1 MARLA
6 AHEDRV
12 NVPLDAVPDIVVK
25 AVIAMED
32 RDFYQHD
39 GINPAG
45 IARAFYQDAR
55 ARGAAQGGSTITQ
68 QYVKNAF
75 DLSREKA
82 ITRKIREAFL
92 SIKLEQQMSKDRILE
107 GYLNTIYFGRGA
119 YGVAAASR
127 AYFNKDVGKLG
138 IGEAALL
145 AGLIRGPAL
154 AEPTKHPEEA
164 TRRRHTALVAMREEG
179 YIKAGELTLYD
190 AVPMKAPFVLPYSS
204 IKQVENLRGA
214 SGPGYIGTDYL
225 QPYIKREL
233 QAIDKVRFS
242 DEAIA
247 RDGFRVYTSIN
258 YDTQRA
264 AWQAVTSTL
273 NREDDPKTPEYEGDP
288 EASLVA
294 IDDQGLVRAMVGGRH
309 RYHATKHA
317 VNYAVRSD
325 GNGGFQPG
333 STFKPLVLAEALREG
348 YSLRSR
354 FRAPGHIEFPG
365 LGDDGAPWKVS
376 NYSDTGRE
384 GVMDLVNATSA
395 SSNTAFAGLMVSLG
409 TDYVPFAD
417 GKSVREGPKK
427 VAELA
432 QSMGIGGAAGIPVRD
447 IQPAMALGSAVTT
460 PLEMAGAYSTFANRG
475 VYKQPSIITRVEQ
488 VDQEG
493 RTTVLYERKVNQ
505 KRILSEG
512 TADLVNYAL
521 QGVVKDGGTGHN
533 ANLGKPAAG
542 KTGTAQNNTSSWF
555 TGFVPKLT
563 ASVWMGYPNAGD
575 GSGWDDPETP
585 EKEDLIW
592 PMNSNG
598 RLVHGIAVTGGS
610 LPAEIWR
617 KFMTAATGD
626 SQDQFIEPTDKQI
639 NSGEVL
645 NQGELLTPDEA
656 ARTTLLPP
664 IVTIPTTPTTPGGPG
679 NTKPT
684 RPDPSTTLPGTDPS
698 TTSSSPSITSPGDGG
713 PGFPPGQG

>member
-1 MARLA
+1 
-6 AHEDRV
+6 
-12 NVPLDAVPDIVVK
+12 
-25 AVIAMED
+25 
-32 RDFYQHD
+32 
-39 GINPAG
+39 
-45 IARAFYQDAR
+45 
-55 ARGAAQGGSTITQ
+55 
-68 QYVKNAF
+68 
-75 DLSREKA
+75 
-82 ITRKIREAFL
+82 
-92 SIKLEQQMSKDRILE
+92 
-107 GYLNTIYFGRGA
+107 
-119 YGVAAASR
+119 
-127 AYFNKDVGKLG
+127 
-138 IGEAALL
+138 
-145 AGLIRGPAL
+145 
-154 AEPTKHPEEA
+154 
-164 TRRRHTALVAMREEG
+164 
-179 YIKAGELTLYD
+179 
-190 AVPMKAPFVLPYSS
+190 
-204 IKQVENLRGA
+204 
-214 SGPGYIGTDYL
+214 
-225 QPYIKREL
+225 
-233 QAIDKVRFS
+233 
-242 DEAIA
+242 
-247 RDGFRVYTSIN
+247 
-258 YDTQRA
+258 
-264 AWQAVTSTL
+264 
-273 NREDDPKTPEYEGDP
+273 
-288 EASLVA
+288 
-294 IDDQGLVRAMVGGRH
+294 
-309 RYHATKHA
+309 
-317 VNYAVRSD
+317 
-325 GNGGFQPG
+325 
-333 STFKPLVLAEALREG
+333 
-348 YSLRSR
+348 
-354 FRAPGHIEFPG
+354 
-365 LGDDGAPWKVS
+365 
-376 NYSDTGRE
+376 
-384 GVMDLVNATSA
+384 
-395 SSNTAFAGLMVSLG
+395 
-409 TDYVPFAD
+409 
-417 GKSVREGPKK
+417 
-427 VAELA
+427 
-432 QSMGIGGAAGIPVRD
+432 
-447 IQPAMALGSAVTT
+447 
-460 PLEMAGAYSTFANRG
+460 
-475 VYKQPSIITRVEQ
+475 
-488 VDQEG
+488 
-493 RTTVLYERKVNQ
+493 VLYERKVNQ